1 VINAFAKSIATTI
14 LCAPCVA
21 MAQADSDAVRGAV
34 SPVSIPSLL
43 SVVTSLLFVIGAI
56 VLVGWLYSRMRGI
69 NVRAS
74 KAISIL
80 AAQPL
85 GAKEKIVIV
94 QIGDKQIAVG
104 MTPSC
109 LQTLHVFD
117 KPIIESAEMESTIP
131 FADKLR
137 GALGRAGS

>member
-1 VINAFAKSIATTI
+1 MMPLTVFAQTESDGPGAIA
-14 LCAPCVA
+14 
-21 MAQADSDAVRGAV
+21 
-34 SPVSIPSLL
+34 SPVSIPSLV
-43 SVVTSLLFVIGAI
+43 SVVGSLFFVIAAI
-56 VLVGWLYSRMRGI
+56 VLVGWLYSRMRGV

-104 MTPSC
+104 LTPSC

-117 KPIIESAEMESTIP
+117 TPIIESSETELNIP
-131 FADKLR
+131 FAEKLR
-137 GALGRAGS
+137 GALGRAATQ

>member
-1 VINAFAKSIATTI
+1 
-14 LCAPCVA
+14 
-21 MAQADSDAVRGAV
+21 MAQPDADGAGSAV

-85 GAKEKIVIV
+85 GTKEKIVIV

-104 MTPSC
+104 MTPNC

-117 KPIIESAEMESTIP
+117 KPIIDAVETESTIP
-131 FADKLR
+131 FAEKFR
-137 GALGRAGS
+137 SALGRAGS